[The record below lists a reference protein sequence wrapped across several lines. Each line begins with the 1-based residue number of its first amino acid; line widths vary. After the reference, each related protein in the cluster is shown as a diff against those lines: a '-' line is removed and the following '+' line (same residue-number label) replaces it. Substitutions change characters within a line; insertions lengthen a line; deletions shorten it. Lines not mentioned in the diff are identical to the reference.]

1 MNKIDFKFSRWI
13 FYIKYVLLVFLLLF
27 IVSLLWGGKISSTDM
42 ETVDKAV
49 VSSIN
54 MDMLSE
60 ADHRMFKRLYGLNAN
75 DFADVRLYVGGSNMD
90 VEELLIV
97 KLKDTSQS
105 ESMQSAITERVEKQ
119 LKSFEG
125 YGPEQCKL
133 LKDHILDVQ
142 GNYILFIVHSDAVSA
157 DGAFRNS
164 L

>member
-1 MNKIDFKFSRWI
+1 MKKIDFKFSQWI
-13 FYIKYVLLVFLLLF
+13 FYVKYVLLVFLLFF

-42 ETVDKAV
+42 ATVDKAV
-49 VSSIN
+49 VSSLN
-54 MDMLSE
+54 MEKLSE

-75 DFADVRLYVGGSNMD
+75 DFEDVRLYVGGSNME

-105 ESMQSAITERVEKQ
+105 EAMQSAITARVEKQ

-142 GNYILFIVHSDAVSA
+142 GNYILFIVHGDAVSA
-157 DGAFRNS
+157 DGAFKKS